1 MDFPLRGGGRGKFV
15 PLPPAL
21 LFKDQLYL
29 YFSHIFNKEN
39 LESISKYRENSPS
52 LLKLQVSQPIFGINI
67 AKLRS
72 YYIHSYLPNLF
83 YVTYPKNVPLS
94 LRNYFNYVTWIFHH
108 LLNHFFLLGHIASIS
123 LECTLCG

>member
-1 MDFPLRGGGRGKFV
+1 M
-15 PLPPAL
+15 
-21 LFKDQLYL
+21 
-29 YFSHIFNKEN
+29 
-39 LESISKYRENSPS
+39 ESISKYRENSPS

-108 LLNHFFLLGHIASIS
+108 LLNHFFRDTLLPLAWNVHYVGRFKSQIALLIKDRRFWS
-123 LECTLCG
+123 EDTKAYV